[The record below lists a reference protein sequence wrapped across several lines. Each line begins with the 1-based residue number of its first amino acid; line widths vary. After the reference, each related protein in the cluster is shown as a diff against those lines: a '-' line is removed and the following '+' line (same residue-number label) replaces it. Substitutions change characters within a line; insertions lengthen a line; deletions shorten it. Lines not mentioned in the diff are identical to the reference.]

1 MTKLFS
7 RLICVYIYIYIY
19 ICVCVCI
26 YIYIYVCVCIYIYIY
41 ICVCVCVCVC
51 IYMNKFFDVNIEILV
66 SAGLYA
72 RNFSFPFSVV
82 SSLISICTT

>member
-1 MTKLFS
+1 MCV
-7 RLICVYIYIYIY
+7 CVYIYIYM
-19 ICVCVCI
+19 CVCV
-26 YIYIYVCVCIYIYIY
+26 Y
-41 ICVCVCVCVC
+41 